1 MADITLTSAPVTWRI
16 ANLIRGAKARGA
28 NGYVEFEASTVA
40 AFHGG
45 LTWLPSPQRV
55 NVVDGVMDPI
65 DLPINDPDLW
75 NWRVSPHLGVHWDP
89 FHINVD
95 EDGTDL
101 SSAAIVPGKGPVRVL
116 QGPKGASIVDFRDT
130 GDGALVLILSDGTE
144 SPPVPFTRG
153 PAGPANQIEIGT
165 VMRGDEAYASLTGEA
180 PSQRLNLTLPKGDP
194 GNPEDLIDATPK
206 QRGLMAAA
214 DKAHLDQ
221 TLTAD
226 QVVESTEQTL
236 VKTNSVADNF
246 MSLAPRYVTRLD
258 ARMSNT
264 MQGFGRDS
272 QGRLY
277 VSQVYGPSANRDIS
291 ITRLDPD
298 GRPID
303 SSVLLKGGH
312 GSGIGYEEV
321 NGEMYC
327 WVWWNDVGV
336 GKKNALRRWK
346 YRHGQTV
353 PMGHSS
359 AEVKQDFVSNLAG
372 FENANFSTNQ
382 RLDLIGIC
390 VRLRIDGA
398 GYDLFQL
405 RRLSEYKAGVDNV
418 IAQLPPIPVSGNG
431 NMQAFTVTMEHAYL
445 FRGATTSR
453 LDQYRWSDGQR
464 IAQKELTHV
473 FTDSSTPNSGR
484 VEPEAIFPAWDDA
497 GRVALLLGVQT
508 GNAGQNRHHVYTLA
522 PRDFQADTGESAA
535 LQRLYAPLRWEVV
548 PLRAGFK
555 PRGEPGGGYELQVA
569 KDAHGMVH
577 LRGGMSSD
585 GFTGA
590 AQTFAD
596 IPPDYCPEVEVRW
609 MGFRSGM
616 GSTSLG
622 GYITPGGAV
631 TYQAD
636 NQNPEG
642 PRPGAHFNI
651 IIQPWPAKA

>member
-1 MADITLTSAPVTWRI
+1 MTEIH
-16 ANLIRGAKARGA
+16 
-28 NGYVEFEASTVA
+28 
-40 AFHGG
+40 AFDPDG
-45 LTWLPSPQRV
+45 TPSPGAQTALDSAV
-55 NVVDGVMDPI
+55 EGLATEDFVLGAVDGI
-65 DLPINDPDLW
+65 PDA
-75 NWRVSPHLGVHWDP
+75 D
-89 FHINVD
+89 VD
-95 EDGTDL
+95 
-101 SSAAIVPGKGPVRVL
+101 
-116 QGPKGASIVDFRDT
+116 
-130 GDGALVLILSDGTE
+130 
-144 SPPVPFTRG
+144 
-153 PAGPANQIEIGT
+153 
-165 VMRGDEAYASLTGEA
+165 
-180 PSQRLNLTLPKGDP
+180 
-194 GNPEDLIDATPK
+194 
-206 QRGLMAAA
+206 QRGLMSAT
-214 DKAHLDQ
+214 DKAHLDD
-221 TLTAD
+221 TPTHAE
-226 QVVESTEQTL
+226 VVESTERTL
-236 VKTNSVADNF
+236 MVTNSVADNF
-246 MSLAPRYVTRLD
+246 MSIAPRYVTRID
-258 ARMSNT
+258 ARASNT

-272 QGRLY
+272 QGRWY
-277 VSQVYGPSANRDIS
+277 VSQVYGPSENRDIT
-291 ITRLDPD
+291 ITRCDPD

-303 SSVLLKGGH
+303 STVLLQGGH

-321 NGEMYC
+321 DGDMYC
-327 WVWWNDVGV
+327 WVWWNDVGA

-346 YRHGQTV
+346 YVGGQTI

-359 AEVKQDFVSNLAG
+359 VEVKEDFVSDIPG

-390 VRLRIDGA
+390 IRLQVDGV
-398 GYDLFQL
+398 GHDLLQL

-431 NMQAFTVTMEHAYL
+431 NMQAFTITMEHAYL

-473 FTDSSTPNSGR
+473 FTDSATPNSGR
-484 VEPEAIFPAWDDA
+484 VEPEAIFPVWDDA

-522 PRDFQADTGESAA
+522 PKDFQADTGESAA
-535 LQRLYAPLRWEVV
+535 LQRLYAPLRWETV

-596 IPPDYCPEVEVRW
+596 IPPDYRPEYEVRW
-609 MGFRSGM
+609 MGFRSGL

-636 NQNPEG
+636 SLNPEG
-642 PRPGAHFNI
+642 PRPGAHFSI
-651 IIQPWPAKA
+651 IIQPWPATA